1 MQLWLE
7 IQQLLETILEM
18 IKPLTSIR
26 MLFAVFVFLSHLSFL
41 DNSNT
46 YSKMFNN
53 IFSEGFL
60 GVSFFFILSGFIL
73 TYNYDSRFS
82 KKSISKKSFYIAR
95 FARIYPMHFV
105 TMIIAFILSFIV
117 GNNDNYLL
125 QNSLLIQSFYNN
137 KDIFFSLNAPS
148 WSISD
153 EMFFY
158 MVFPFILFF
167 NINIRVFILLI
178 LTAVILYLNIYLD
191 YDSQHYWLYISPIF
205 RFADFLLGV
214 ILYSI
219 YKYTRVKFKNI
230 NGTIL
235 EVLSTFVFILFFAYH
250 NYLDISYRYSI
261 YYWLPMFLI
270 ILAFAVSG
278 SSEKEGFFSKILCN
292 NYLVWLGEISF
303 CFYLLHLIVIRVI
316 SFIMNKIFTDI
327 DLIILSLICLIVT
340 LIASAF
346 AYKFIEK
353 PLNYKIKEY
362 LL

>member
-1 MQLWLE
+1 
-7 IQQLLETILEM
+7 M

-26 MLFAVFVFLSHLSFL
+26 MLFAIFVFLSHLSFL
-41 DNSNT
+41 DNSSI
-46 YSKMFNN
+46 YSKVFSN

-60 GVSFFFILSGFIL
+60 GVSFFFVLSGFIL

-82 KKSISKKSFYIAR
+82 QKTISKKSFYVAR

-105 TMIIAFILSFIV
+105 TMIIALILSLIV
-117 GNNDNYLL
+117 GNNDNYLI
-125 QNSLLIQSFYNN
+125 QNSLLIQSFYND

-158 MVFPFILFF
+158 IVFPFVLLF
-167 NINIRVFILLI
+167 NINIRLLIFFI
-178 LTAVILYLNIYLD
+178 LTAAILYLNIYLD
-191 YDSQHYWLYISPIF
+191 HDNQHYWLYISPIF
-205 RFADFLLGV
+205 RFADFLLGI

-219 YKYTRVKFKNI
+219 YKYIKINFKNI
-230 NGTIL
+230 NENIL
-235 EVLSTFVFILFFAYH
+235 EILSMSIFILFFVYH
-250 NYLDISYRYSI
+250 NYFSISYRYSI

-270 ILAFAVSG
+270 ILAFAISG
-278 SSEKEGFFSKILCN
+278 SSENKGFFSKVLCN
-292 NYLVWLGEISF
+292 KYLVWLGEISF
-303 CFYLLHLIVIRVI
+303 CFYLIHLIVIRVM
-316 SFIMNKIFTDI
+316 SSMMNRLFTDI
-327 DLIILSLICLIVT
+327 DLIILSLLCFIAT
-340 LIASAF
+340 LIASAL

>member
-1 MQLWLE
+1 
-7 IQQLLETILEM
+7 M

-26 MLFAVFVFLSHLSFL
+26 MIFAIFVFLSHLSFL
-41 DNSNT
+41 EKNNS
-46 YSKMFNN
+46 YSKLFNN

-73 TYNYDSRFS
+73 TYSYESRLR
-82 KKSISKKSFYIAR
+82 KKIVSIRSFYIAR

-105 TMIIAFILSFIV
+105 TMIAALILSLAV

-125 QNSLLIQSFYNN
+125 QNSLLIQSFYSD
-137 KDIFFSLNAPS
+137 KDVFFSLNAPS

-158 MVFPFILFF
+158 LLFPIVLLFTA
-167 NINIRVFILLI
+167 NIRVFLFAF
-178 LTAVILYLNIYLD
+178 LTVLILYLNIHLD
-191 YDSQHYWLYISPIF
+191 DGSKHYWLYISPVL
-205 RFADFLLGV
+205 RFADFLLGM

-219 YKYTRVKFKNI
+219 YKYLNTHYESLNNK
-230 NGTIL
+230 GTIL
-235 EVLSTFVFILFFAYH
+235 EIVSISIFLIFFTFHL
-250 NYLDISYRYSI
+250 NLNISYRYSI

-270 ILAFAVSG
+270 ILAFAISG
-278 SSEKEGFFSKILCN
+278 SSNNKGFISKILSN
-292 NYLVWLGEISF
+292 KYLVWLGEISF
-303 CFYLLHLIVIRVI
+303 CFYLIHVLVIRVVG
-316 SFIMNKIFTDI
+316 FIMNKIFFNVN
-327 DLIILSLICLIVT
+327 LIILSSLCLIVT
-340 LIASAF
+340 LIASAI

>member
-1 MQLWLE
+1 
-7 IQQLLETILEM
+7 M

-26 MLFAVFVFLSHLSFL
+26 MIFAIFVFLSHLSFL
-41 DNSNT
+41 ENSNS
-46 YSKMFNN
+46 YSKLFNN

-73 TYNYDSRFS
+73 TYSYESRLR
-82 KKSISKKSFYIAR
+82 KKTVFIRSFYIAR

-105 TMIIAFILSFIV
+105 TMIVALTLSLIV

-125 QNSLLIQSFYNN
+125 QNSLLIQSFYND

-158 MVFPFILFF
+158 IVFPVVLFF
-167 NINIRVFILLI
+167 NINIRLLI
-178 LTAVILYLNIYLD
+178 LFVLTAAILYLNVYLD
-191 YDSQHYWLYISPIF
+191 HDNQHYWLYISPIF
-205 RFADFLLGV
+205 RFADFLLGI

-219 YKYTRVKFKNI
+219 YRYVKSNFNNV

-235 EVLSTFVFILFFAYH
+235 EILSMSIFILFFAYH

-270 ILAFAVSG
+270 ILAFAISG
-278 SSEKEGFFSKILCN
+278 SSEKKGFFSKILCN
-292 NYLVWLGEISF
+292 KYLVWLGEISF
-303 CFYLLHLIVIRVI
+303 CFYLIHLIVIRVM
-316 SFIMNKIFTDI
+316 SSMMNKLFTDI
-327 DLIILSLICLIVT
+327 DLIILSLLCFIVT